1 MKAML
6 SRQSAS
12 SSLLLLLL
20 VLALNLFAT
29 NAALAKQSSKTHRAL
44 RTSAKPQQAKAEDD
58 NGEHQGDDD
67 DDEDDDDDDSD
78 DSKDAKKPSPAG
90 PKAVNPHATE
100 EARLVKEVKDVEMEL
115 DANVAQQK
123 QLQRKIRQ
131 LADESLSNREIDS
144 TAKQVANE
152 TDSKA
157 MAGMMASMWKE
168 MRMFETPS
176 FTRHAEERIH
186 RLKRAEEKLG
196 EQLAAAQAKLR
207 SARRAWASE
216 DKDVDDVESKEPSKK
231 PHAPAPPSPEED
243 VAGVVDGAAE
253 VAASPEVGVQ
263 KTNEAAAWHRWS
275 VWHMS
280 SKQQKSVFLSTAVY
294 LVFGILL
301 AYIYKQM
308 RVKGAFQPSPRRPP
322 QAAFD
327 GQKDFSFGLFNCWGD
342 FNVCVVGC
350 CCPFLRWSDTVDQK
364 GLLRY
369 WPAFGI
375 MFGLM
380 LLHVYTMGL
389 STLAACAVGV
399 YYRQKLRQKYG
410 IEAGGFRTVAL
421 DSLTWLCCQPCAIV
435 QEAREEAV
443 TRDNA

>member
-12 SSLLLLLL
+12 SSLLVLLAVL
-20 VLALNLFAT
+20 VLNFFAT
-29 NAALAKQSSKTHRAL
+29 DAALAKQSSKTHRAL
-44 RTSAKPQQAKAEDD
+44 RTSAEPKAAKAEDD
-58 NGEHQGDDD
+58 EDEQQGDDSDD
-67 DDEDDDDDDSD
+67 DDEDDDDSD
-78 DSKDAKKPSPAG
+78 DSKDAKKQGPAV
-90 PKAVNPHATE
+90 PKAANPHAAE
-100 EARLVKEVKDVEMEL
+100 EARLVKAVKDVEVEL
-115 DANVAQQK
+115 AANVAQQK
-123 QLQRKIRQ
+123 QLKRRIRQ
-131 LADESLSNREIDS
+131 LADESLSNREIDA

-186 RLKRAEEKLG
+186 KLKRGEEKLG
-196 EQLAAAQAKLR
+196 EQLTAAQAKLR
-207 SARRAWASE
+207 SARKTWASE
-216 DKDVDDVESKEPSKK
+216 GKEESDLEGEEPSKK
-231 PHAPAPPSPEED
+231 PHTPAPPSPEED
-243 VAGVVDGAAE
+243 VAGVVDGAAK
-253 VAASPEVGVQ
+253 VAANPEVGVQ

-275 VWHMS
+275 VWHMN

-294 LVFGILL
+294 LVFGVLL
-301 AYIYKQM
+301 AYIYKQV
-308 RVKGAFQPSPRRPP
+308 REKGAFKPSPRRS

-327 GQKDFSFGLFNCWGD
+327 GQKDFSFGLFNCFGD
-342 FNVCVVGC
+342 PNVCVVGC
-350 CCPFLRWSDTVDQK
+350 CCPFLRWSDTVDRK

-389 STLAACAVGV
+389 STLAACALGV

-435 QEAREEAV
+435 QEAREEAA

>member
-1 MKAML
+1 ML

-29 NAALAKQSSKTHRAL
+29 NAALAKQSSKTHRPL

-168 MRMFETPS
+168 MRMFGTPS
-176 FTRHAEERIH
+176 FTEHAEERIH

-207 SARRAWASE
+207 SARRAWAAE
-216 DKDVDDVESKEPSKK
+216 DKDVDDVES
-231 PHAPAPPSPEED
+231 
-243 VAGVVDGAAE
+243 
-253 VAASPEVGVQ
+253 
-263 KTNEAAAWHRWS
+263 
-275 VWHMS
+275 
-280 SKQQKSVFLSTAVY
+280 
-294 LVFGILL
+294 
-301 AYIYKQM
+301 
-308 RVKGAFQPSPRRPP
+308 
-322 QAAFD
+322 
-327 GQKDFSFGLFNCWGD
+327 
-342 FNVCVVGC
+342 
-350 CCPFLRWSDTVDQK
+350 
-364 GLLRY
+364 
-369 WPAFGI
+369 
-375 MFGLM
+375 
-380 LLHVYTMGL
+380 
-389 STLAACAVGV
+389 
-399 YYRQKLRQKYG
+399 
-410 IEAGGFRTVAL
+410 
-421 DSLTWLCCQPCAIV
+421 
-435 QEAREEAV
+435 
-443 TRDNA
+443 